1 MNDQSVAAT
10 RVYGVGHKAQHHLAP
25 LRKIQRVGGLGP
37 LTTIIFYYYHALYPF
52 CLRLAFQ
59 RI

>member
-37 LTTIIFYYYHALYPF
+37 LTTIITITLCVRFVYV
-52 CLRLAFQ
+52 
-59 RI
+59 